1 MIDIEDAEKAQM
13 PSGRQN
19 CSMINARRNA
29 ELRNGRI
36 LLPSVIEK
44 DFQDTPGR
52 KIVANIPKQFWS
64 GDGRKLQMWKGCE
77 THVRA
82 LSNLAPAPTTL

>member
-13 PSGRQN
+13 PSGHQYY
-19 CSMINARRNA
+19 SMMNARRNA

-52 KIVANIPKQFWS
+52 KIVANIPKQLWS
-64 GDGRKLQMWKGCE
+64 GDGRKLQMRKGCE